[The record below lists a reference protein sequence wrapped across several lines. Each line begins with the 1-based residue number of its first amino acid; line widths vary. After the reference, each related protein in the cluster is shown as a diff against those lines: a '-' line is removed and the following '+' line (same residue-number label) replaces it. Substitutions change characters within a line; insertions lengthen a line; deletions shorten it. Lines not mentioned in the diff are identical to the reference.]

1 MKGFIIDCDYLI
13 KVRDLM
19 RDDYPRP
26 RLRRPKL
33 KIPII
38 SVECGL
44 WE

>member
-13 KVRDLM
+13 RVKDYM
-19 RDDYPRP
+19 KDYPRP

-38 SVECGL
+38 TVECGL